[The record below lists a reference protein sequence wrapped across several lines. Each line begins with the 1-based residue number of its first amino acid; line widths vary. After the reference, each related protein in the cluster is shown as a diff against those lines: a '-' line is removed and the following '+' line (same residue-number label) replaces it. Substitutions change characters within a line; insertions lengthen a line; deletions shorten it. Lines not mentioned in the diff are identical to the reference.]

1 MRWRWWIIRNRM
13 LTKKTSSKRASR
25 TPRKTLRIPGA
36 IARDLGIG
44 IVSGRYPT
52 GDLLSNEIEASERLH
67 VSRSA
72 YREAIRIL
80 NAKGLV
86 HSRPK
91 VGTRVSPPESWHL
104 LDPDVLSWIFKADPD
119 ETLLAN
125 LFELRKIVEPEAAA
139 LAASRRTRQH
149 LHSMKRALEGMAQ
162 HSLATEDGQLADR
175 EFHSTLLRASS
186 NAFLAS
192 LTSGIAAAI
201 TWTTVFKQRKN
212 RLSRDPMPD
221 HQRVY
226 DAIEA
231 GDPVAAHKAMRV
243 LVDEAFV
250 ETKSARSGKK
260 RAR

>member
-1 MRWRWWIIRNRM
+1 M
-13 LTKKTSSKRASR
+13 LTKKTPIKQGSR
-25 TPRKTLRIPGA
+25 TPGKSLRLHGM
-36 IARDLGIG
+36 IARDLGVG
-44 IVSGRYPT
+44 IVSGRYRT
-52 GDLLSNEIEASERLH
+52 GDLLNNEIEASERLK

-80 NAKGLV
+80 DAKGLV

-91 VGTRVSPPESWHL
+91 VGTRVSAPESWHL
-104 LDPDVLSWIFKADPD
+104 LDPDVLSWIFESDPD

-125 LFELRKIVEPEAAA
+125 LFELRRIVEPEAAA
-139 LAASRRTRQH
+139 LAASRRTREH
-149 LHSMKRALEGMAQ
+149 LHGMKRALEGMAQ
-162 HSLATEDGQLADR
+162 HSLVTEAGRLADR

-201 TWTTVFKQRKN
+201 TWTTMFKQRKN
-212 RLSRDPMPD
+212 RLVRDPMPD

-231 GDPVAAHKAMRV
+231 ADPVAAHKAMRV

-250 ETKSARSGKK
+250 ETRSQLSGKK

>member
-1 MRWRWWIIRNRM
+1 MDNRM
-13 LTKKTSSKRASR
+13 LTKKTSSKVAAR
-25 TPRKTLRIPGA
+25 TPRKALRIPGA
-36 IARDLGIG
+36 IARDLGVG
-44 IVSGRYPT
+44 IVSGRFPT
-52 GDLLSNEIEASERLH
+52 GDLLNNEIEASERLQ

-80 NAKGLV
+80 DAKGLV

-139 LAASRRTRQH
+139 LAASRRTREH
-149 LHSMKRALEGMAQ
+149 LYRMKRALEGMAQ

>member
-1 MRWRWWIIRNRM
+1 MRNR
-13 LTKKTSSKRASR
+13 KSIKNSSSKG
-25 TPRKTLRIPGA
+25 PPHNPGKLLRIHGVV
-36 IARDLGIG
+36 ARDLGID

-52 GDLLSNEIEASERLH
+52 GDLLGNEIEASERLK
-67 VSRSA
+67 VSRTA

-80 NAKGLV
+80 DAKGLV
-86 HSRPK
+86 HARPK
-91 VGTRVSPPESWHL
+91 IGTRVCAPESWHL
-104 LDPDVLSWIFKADPD
+104 LDPDVLGWIFESDPD

-139 LAASRRTRQH
+139 LAASRRKREH
-149 LHSMKRALEGMAQ
+149 LISMQRALNGMTD
-162 HSLATEDGQLADR
+162 HSLTTEAGRLADR
-175 EFHSTLLRASS
+175 EFHTTLLRASG
-186 NAFLAS
+186 NAFLTS

-231 GDPVAAHKAMRV
+231 ADPAEAHAAMRA
-243 LVDEAFV
+243 LVDLAFV
-250 ETKSARSGKK
+250 ETKKPRSRK
-260 RAR
+260 RPSR